1 MVISVLFK
9 TTSTVFFLSLISS
22 PPNVSPPAS
31 PPRSVVLDCHHV
43 STIDYSVI
51 SELRD
56 LLRQFKL
63 REVHLV
69 FSRLQVQHIGLRN
82 DTFVHLKFQNK
93 YKFLCGAK
101 LHF

>member
-1 MVISVLFK
+1 MLITVLFK
-9 TTSTVFFLSLISS
+9 TASSPFVFPVISS
-22 PPNVSPPAS
+22 PPNVSPTAS

-63 REVHLV
+63 RDLHLV
-69 FSRLQVQHIGLRN
+69 FSRLQVRPVGLRN
-82 DTFVHLKFQNK
+82 DTFVHFKFENEM
-93 YKFLCGAK
+93 FFFVWG
-101 LHF
+101 